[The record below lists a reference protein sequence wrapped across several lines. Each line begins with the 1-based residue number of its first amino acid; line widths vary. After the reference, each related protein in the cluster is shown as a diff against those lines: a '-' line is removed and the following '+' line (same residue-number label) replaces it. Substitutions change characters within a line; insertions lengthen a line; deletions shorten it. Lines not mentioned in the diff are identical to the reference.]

1 MLTRVRAIYST
12 AWFAA

>member
-1 MLTRVRAIYST
+1 MLTRVKATYST

>member
-1 MLTRVRAIYST
+1 MLTRVKAIYST